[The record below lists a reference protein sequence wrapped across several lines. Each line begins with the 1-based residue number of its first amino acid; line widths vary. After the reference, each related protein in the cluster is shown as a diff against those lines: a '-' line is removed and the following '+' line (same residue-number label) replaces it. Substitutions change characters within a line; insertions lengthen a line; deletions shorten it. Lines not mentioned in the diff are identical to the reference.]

1 MIGDIVIVG
10 VAGELVEKRK
20 ETQGNNNIF
29 VCVWNEMALYFT
41 HSFYSLK
48 SK

>member
-20 ETQGNNNIF
+20 ETQGNNIF

>member
-29 VCVWNEMALYFT
+29 VCVCVKWNGALLYT
-41 HSFYSLK
+41 LLLPQI
-48 SK
+48 